1 MNESARKVK
10 GMIEAAVNALGYEL
24 LGVEYHAAPQHSRVR
39 VYIDSESGIGVEDCE
54 RVSYQVSGILDV
66 EDPVAGA
73 YDLEVSSPG
82 LDRPLFEP
90 NDFARYRGS
99 RVKIRLNWPLDGRR
113 NFRGILEGY
122 RDGNI
127 FINVD
132 GAEHALPF
140 SRIGTAR
147 LIPDA

>member
-1 MNESARKVK
+1 MNERARTIKSL
-10 GMIEAAVNALGYEL
+10 IEPAVNALGYEL
-24 LGVEYHAAPQHSRVR
+24 LGVVHHAAPQRSLVR
-39 VYIDSESGIGVEDCE
+39 VYIDSEAGIGVGDCE

-90 NDFARYRGS
+90 HHFERHRGAQAN
-99 RVKIRLNWPLDGRR
+99 VRLTLPVEGRR
-113 NFRGILEGY
+113 NFRGVLCGY

-127 FINVD
+127 VMNVD
-132 GAEHALPF
+132 GADHVLPF
-140 SRIGTAR
+140 TRIGTAR
-147 LIPDA
+147 LVPDP

>member
-1 MNESARKVK
+1 MSEGAQRVK
-10 GMIEAAVNALGYEL
+10 GLIEPAVNALGYEL
-24 LGVEYHAAPQHSRVR
+24 LGVEYHAAPQRSLVR
-39 VYIDSESGIGVEDCE
+39 IYIDSETGVVVDDCE

-66 EDPVAGA
+66 EDPIAGK

-90 NDFARYRGS
+90 SHFVRHRGAI
-99 RVKIRLNWPLDGRR
+99 VKIRLSWPLDGRK
-113 NFRGILEGY
+113 NFRGVLQGY

-127 FINVD
+127 LIDVD
-132 GAEHALPF
+132 GADLALPF

-147 LIPDA
+147 LVPDA

>member
-1 MNESARKVK
+1 MKEL
-10 GMIEAAVNALGYEL
+10 IEPAVNTLGYEV
-24 LGVEYHAAPQHSRVR
+24 LGVEYHAATQRSLVR
-39 VYIDSESGIGVEDCE
+39 VYIDSEAGIGVDDCE

-90 NDFARYRGS
+90 SHFARHCGAKAR
-99 RVKIRLNWPLDGRR
+99 IRLNWPIDGRR
-113 NFRGILEGY
+113 NFRGVLRGC

-127 FINVD
+127 LIDVD

-140 SRIGTAR
+140 GRIGSAR
-147 LIPDA
+147 LVPDA